1 MLDIKKP
8 WAKLILWVSAFV
20 SPIVYAITGGF
31 VFLNCED
38 EELRKENKR
47 VFFVALI
54 FIGLSMLTSIWSSI
68 LSMTTYSSDAYKV
81 YYIFTALINIAK
93 IITYV
98 VFAILALVT
107 KSGDV
112 ECCCCGEHACD
123 SQSEATAKTEETENA
138 EVKKEDNN
146 Q

>member
-20 SPIVYAITGGF
+20 SPIVYALTGGF

-38 EELRKENKR
+38 EELRNENKK
-47 VFFVALI
+47 VFFVVLI
-54 FIGLSMLTSIWSSI
+54 FVGLSMLMSIWSSI
-68 LSMTTYSSDAYKV
+68 LAMTNYNSDAYKV
-81 YYIFTALINIAK
+81 YNVFGALINIAK

-98 VFAILALVT
+98 VFAILALFT
-107 KSGDV
+107 KSGEL

-123 SQSEATAKTEETENA
+123 SQSEATAKIEETENA